1 MSDIRSQTYDHLIN
15 FTPGTSPP
23 FTDPAAGFMVAVA
36 GNVNLVT
43 ARKDAVTLTVLAGVI
58 YPIAWINMAS
68 SGTTATGIVALV
80 DASAN
85 YRGFQ

>member
-1 MSDIRSQTYDHLIN
+1 MSDIRSQTYDHAIN
-15 FTPGTSPP
+15 FTPGTTPA
-23 FTDPAAGFMVAVA
+23 FTDPAAAFIVAAA
-36 GNVNLVT
+36 GTVNLVT

-80 DASAN
+80 DASAS
-85 YRGFQ
+85 YRGWQ